1 MAPVASVSKGDSRK
15 AGTFGFLGIVDS
27 TRNEA
32 YGQEWSLKSRR
43 TMISFVIV
51 SFRSKELL
59 SECVSALASQLEKG
73 DEVIVIAGDHK
84 SSKGKV
90 LQVIRDKN
98 RVIVEGVNMI
108 KKHERKTQ
116 DNPQGSIIEREASI
130 HYSNVKLAEQA
141 K

>member
-1 MAPVASVSKGDSRK
+1 MAKSVK
-15 AGTFGFLGIVDS
+15 
-27 TRNEA
+27 
-32 YGQEWSLKSRR
+32 
-43 TMISFVIV
+43 
-51 SFRSKELL
+51 
-59 SECVSALASQLEKG
+59 KG

-84 SSKGKV
+84 NKKGKV
-90 LQVIRDKN
+90 LQVIRGKN

-130 HYSNVKLAEQA
+130 HYSNVKLAEQP